1 MSLFVTML
9 AKDVAYEKLFN
20 LHGASSSTA
29 GMSEMDFSHISHHL
43 RAGYDLD
50 LQEFCSL
57 VLKNIFIYARRHFLL
72 FLLEMK
78 EGRRD

>member
-1 MSLFVTML
+1 MSLFVFIL

-20 LHGASSSTA
+20 LHRAASSTA

-43 RAGYDLD
+43 CARYDLD

-57 VLKNIFIYARRHFLL
+57 VFKNIFIYGRHDFPINLVG
-72 FLLEMK
+72 K
-78 EGRRD
+78 EKRAKK